1 MTATVEAQTGTF
13 GYLAL
18 WDAIAGVVGER
29 DCLVQN
35 GRRQSWAQ
43 TRERTLA
50 LGWWLT
56 ARTEGRRAGEHQPWE
71 SPNDLVGVYV
81 RNRPEFLET
90 VLGCYR
96 ARCAPFNVNYRY
108 RAAELA
114 YLLRDAAPAVL
125 VYQQEFAPVLREAL
139 AGRPAAP
146 VLVCVA
152 DDSGEQPV
160 AGSVDYEQ
168 VIATA
173 VAPPVERV
181 PSGDDVHVLYTGG
194 TTGMPKGVIWRQRDA
209 IPGPCG
215 ITVGSI
221 AQAVEGAPRREW
233 LRALPAPPLMHGTA
247 LWYAFNAWSSG
258 GTVVLGDNPVHFDAA
273 EMVGTLRRERIS
285 SLAIVGDVFARPLL
299 DALAATPEP
308 PEHLRFVFSSGAV
321 LSQRSWAGFRERFPR
336 ATIINALGSSET
348 GPQANQTGGD
358 ATFTA
363 GPNTF
368 VLDEKTGVLRDRTRP
383 GQGLL
388 ANGGFL
394 PRGYLG
400 DPERTRMTFRTIGG
414 RYLAVSG
421 DRAEI
426 DADGA
431 VTFLGRDATVIN
443 TGGEK
448 VYAEEVESVLL
459 AHPGVADA
467 LVLGRPSERWGSEVV
482 ALLVADGSDDT
493 VSDAALTAAV
503 KAQLAGYKAP
513 KTFLRVEKIRRYDN
527 GKPDYAWARAQL
539 ERGDE

>member
-1 MTATVEAQTGTF
+1 MTATLDAHEEIGTF

-18 WDAIAGVVGER
+18 WDAIAEVVGDRE
-29 DCLVQN
+29 CLVQN
-35 GRRQSWAQ
+35 GHRQTWAQ
-43 TRERTLA
+43 TRERTVA

-56 ARTEGRRAGEHQPWE
+56 AHTQGRRPGEHHPWE

-81 RNRPEFLET
+81 RNRPEFLEAI
-90 VLGCYR
+90 LGSYR

-108 RAAELA
+108 KAAELA
-114 YLLRDAAPAVL
+114 YLLIDAAPAVL

-139 AGRPAAP
+139 AELPAAP
-146 VLVCVA
+146 LLVCVG
-152 DDSGEQPV
+152 DDSGERPV

-168 VIATA
+168 VIAGA
-173 VAPPVERV
+173 SAPPVERV

-194 TTGMPKGVIWRQRDA
+194 TTGMPKGVIWRQKDA

-215 ITVGSI
+215 IRVRSI

-233 LRALPAPPLMHGTA
+233 LRVLPAPPLMHGTA

-273 EMVGTLRRERIS
+273 EMVRTLRRERVS

-299 DALAATPEP
+299 DAVAATTEP
-308 PEHLRFVFSSGAV
+308 PGHLRFVFSSGAV
-321 LSQRSWAGFRERFPR
+321 LSERSWAGFTEHFPK
-336 ATIINALGSSET
+336 AQVINALGSSET
-348 GPQANQTGGD
+348 GPQANQTRGDDGG
-358 ATFTA
+358 FTA
-363 GPNTF
+363 GPSTCL
-368 VLDEKTGVLRDRTRP
+368 LDEETGVLRDASLP
-383 GQGLL
+383 GRGLL

-400 DPERTRMTFRTIGG
+400 DPDRTRATFRTIDG

-426 DADGA
+426 GADGR
-431 VTFLGRDATVIN
+431 VRFLGRDSTVIN

-459 AHPGVADA
+459 ALPGVGDA

-482 ALLVADGSDDT
+482 ALVVTALTDDELKTAVAD
-493 VSDAALTAAV
+493 
-503 KAQLAGYKAP
+503 KLAGYKVP
-513 KTFLRVEKIRRYDN
+513 KAFLRVERVRRFDN
-527 GKPDYAWARAQL
+527 GKPDYGWARARAQ
-539 ERGDE
+539 EGDDKS